1 MSRVL
6 NRDIEE
12 IVESNLP
19 FEQFRKKTF
28 LITGATGL
36 IGSLLVK
43 VLLVCNQRKNLNL
56 RVLAAVRNLDT
67 AQKLLGADE
76 ALAYVAWDMN
86 SGKAKIDS
94 AVDYIIHTASI
105 TNSKQ
110 MVSYPVETIQTAVR
124 GTAAVLELAR
134 EKCASMVYVSSMEV
148 YGNPNLP
155 RMVSEDDYGYIDL
168 SNVRSSYPE
177 SKRLCE
183 CLCTAY
189 ASQYGVRVCTARLA
203 QTFGAGI
210 LASENRVFAQFA
222 RSAMHGENI
231 VLHTAGESDGNYVYT
246 SDAVRALLILLVG
259 GKSGQAYNVV
269 NEKSHMTIAQMAQMV
284 MECFGGGKIRVIFD
298 IPEDAMKYG
307 YAPPTKMHLCAKKI
321 EQLGWHA
328 QIGLEEAY
336 RRMMEYMEE
345 TE

>member
-1 MSRVL
+1 MSTVL
-6 NRDIEE
+6 NRDLEE
-12 IVESNLP
+12 IAESNLP
-19 FEQFRKKTF
+19 FEQFREKTL

-36 IGSLLVK
+36 IGSLMVK
-43 VLLVCNQRKNLNL
+43 ALLVCNQRKNLNL
-56 RVLAAVRNLDT
+56 RVLAAVRSLDK
-67 AQKLLGADE
+67 AQKLLGADA
-76 ALAYVAWDMN
+76 ALSYVVWDMN
-86 SGKAKIDS
+86 SGKANIDS
-94 AVDYIIHTASI
+94 TVDYIIHTASV

-110 MVSYPVETIQTAVR
+110 MVSYPVETIQTSVC

-155 RMVSEDDYGYIDL
+155 HMVSEDDYGYIDL

-189 ASQYGVRVCTARLA
+189 ASEHGVRVCTARLA

-222 RSAMHGENI
+222 RSTMRGENI
-231 VLHTAGESDGNYVYT
+231 VLHTTGESEGNYVYT
-246 SDAVRALLILLVG
+246 SDAVRALLILLVS
-259 GKSGQAYNVV
+259 GKPGQAYNVV
-269 NEKSHMTIAQMAQMV
+269 NEKSHMTIAQMAQIV
-284 MECFGGGKIRVIFD
+284 MECFGSGNSKVIFD
-298 IPEDAMKYG
+298 IPEDTMKYG
-307 YAPPTKMHLCAKKI
+307 YAPPTKMHLSAKKI
-321 EQLGWHA
+321 EQLGWYA
-328 QIGLEEAY
+328 QIGLEESY
-336 RRMMEYMEE
+336 RRMMEYMKE